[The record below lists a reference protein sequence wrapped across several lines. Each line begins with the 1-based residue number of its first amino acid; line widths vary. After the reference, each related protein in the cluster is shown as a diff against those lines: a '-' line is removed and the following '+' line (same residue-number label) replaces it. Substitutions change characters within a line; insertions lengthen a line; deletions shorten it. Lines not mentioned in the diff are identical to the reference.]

1 MVFDQIARNDIYLQ
15 NKIGNGG
22 FGKKSSLGVVYKAL
36 WLSKNYTVACKC
48 IDISLKENSN
58 SKSTIDMFLGEVAG
72 YALCRGPFILHI
84 HGWSAEK
91 LPPDHLRLLIIMEYM
106 QKGSLTKLL
115 QQEYN
120 QLTNRRKVL
129 IACDIVSGM
138 HRIHQHGVIHRD
150 IRPDNI
156 LIDNCYRAKIG
167 DMGISQSYYPQFGFN
182 NSPMGCI
189 RYMPPEFYWNT
200 YNQTLDVFTFGLT
213 LNHLFTGI
221 DHNFD
226 PNTKTTIL
234 TKISPLFPNLIRY
247 CLNPNPNYRPSAQQ
261 IEYILYGFRSYLEWR
276 IQFNYQY
283 HHLSKEQKDFFCS
296 LVYRERYFDIN
307 Y

>member
-1 MVFDQIARNDIYLQ
+1 
-15 NKIGNGG
+15 
-22 FGKKSSLGVVYKAL
+22 
-36 WLSKNYTVACKC
+36 
-48 IDISLKENSN
+48 
-58 SKSTIDMFLGEVAG
+58 MFLGEVAG

-213 LNHLFTGI
+213 LNHLFTGT

-226 PNTKTTIL
+226 PNTKTTFHVMKEKHDRQQL
-234 TKISPLFPNLIRY
+234 ATNQELLKKETGFRHLLAYLFSTLFTEEELRVSSVDASVRGTQAFDPVRVGAIDRHLFD
-247 CLNPNPNYRPSAQQ
+247 
-261 IEYILYGFRSYLEWR
+261 LYGARYAKFRTSNQCKEILNKKCSR
-276 IQFNYQY
+276 IRSKFN
-283 HHLSKEQKDFFCS
+283 KNMN
-296 LVYRERYFDIN
+296 N